1 MKIEIPRVVNISFLL
16 PYLLYLLGCVA
27 WVVWAEVTRE
37 RWTCITSAFPNTLWS
52 KEKVG
57 TSRKCQLRYDYGCAS
72 VSVYMCLFMVYL
84 CLFMYAF
91 ASLVLILT
99 LSYHPRHHY
108 QQLVPG
114 DIVRISA
121 SSASGAVPADIRVI
135 KVTGDCTVDTR
146 SLFGD
151 EGELRVLNEQ
161 ASTNSTEYLESL
173 CMIFTGSR
181 LIEGKVEGVVL
192 HTGENTCISKLIRS
206 KIWPLPEVILTV

>member
-1 MKIEIPRVVNISFLL
+1 
-16 PYLLYLLGCVA
+16 
-27 WVVWAEVTRE
+27 
-37 RWTCITSAFPNTLWS
+37 
-52 KEKVG
+52 
-57 TSRKCQLRYDYGCAS
+57 
-72 VSVYMCLFMVYL
+72 
-84 CLFMYAF
+84 MYVF

-99 LSYHPRHHY
+99 LSHHPRHHY

-121 SSASGAVPADIRVI
+121 SSAVPADIRVI

-146 SLFGD
+146 PLFGD

-161 ASTNSTEYLESL
+161 ASTNSTEYVESL

-192 HTGENTCISKLIRS
+192 HTGENTCISKLIRR